1 MSKAMDKETEKLV
14 PLGSDALFGRLRRDE
29 YPEYYAGISENGGA
43 IWTSTANHA
52 TMIWCESLPATVA
65 TIRQSPWLRSI
76 KGLRWEI
83 SLPND
88 ALTRPVPRPD
98 APPPK

>member
-1 MSKAMDKETEKLV
+1 MSTNPPKDVVEVASHD
-14 PLGSDALFGRLRRDE
+14 LFGRLRRDE

-43 IWTSTANHA
+43 IWTSAASHA
-52 TMIWCESLPATVA
+52 TMIWHESLPATVA

-83 SLPND
+83 SLPNRE
-88 ALTRPVPRPD
+88 LSQ
-98 APPPK
+98 PPSVVNT

>member
-1 MSKAMDKETEKLV
+1 MNTNPPK
-14 PLGSDALFGRLRRDE
+14 DAVEVASHDLLGRLRRDE

-43 IWTSTANHA
+43 IWTSAASHA
-52 TMIWCESLPATVA
+52 TMIWHESLPDTVA

-83 SLPND
+83 SLPN
-88 ALTRPVPRPD
+88 TQQSGH
-98 APPPK
+98 